1 LSKEAFDKM
10 VLSAKVIRGW
20 GDCYGH
26 ILVATGR
33 AEIMFDPVVALW
45 DSAPMGVIVEEAG
58 GRAFDFNGNDTIY
71 SPNVITTNAA
81 LADKVKGLLR
91 A

>member
-1 LSKEAFDKM
+1 MGHL
-10 VLSAKVIRGW
+10 VRQAKKLRGW

-33 AEIMFDPVVALW
+33 AEIMLDPKVALW
-45 DSAPMGVIVEEAG
+45 DTAPIGVIVEEAG
-58 GRAFDFNGNDTIY
+58 GRVFDFTGKDTIY
-71 SPNVITTNAA
+71 SRTLISTNGAIA
-81 LADKVKGLLR
+81 SQVKEPLH